1 MNFSKSLEVDSDADL
16 SEIMTAPP
24 QTAEER
30 LKADKA
36 AVERRRRIED
46 LRRDKLESDPFDD

>member
-24 QTAEER
+24 QSVEER
-30 LKADKA
+30 QKADKA
-36 AVERRRRIED
+36 AVERRRKIED
-46 LRRDKLESDPFDD
+46 MRRDKLESDPFE